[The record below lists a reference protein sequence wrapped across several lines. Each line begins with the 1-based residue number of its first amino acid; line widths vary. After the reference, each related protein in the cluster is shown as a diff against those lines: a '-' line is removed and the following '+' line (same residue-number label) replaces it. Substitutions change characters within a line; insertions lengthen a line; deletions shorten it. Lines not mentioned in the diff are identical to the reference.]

1 MIVLSPE
8 CFPCFL
14 LQADLAARAHG
25 ATEGERL
32 SLAARFRT
40 LLTNLPSGGEVPA
53 KTATRLHAEVR
64 ATLGT
69 DDPFRPVKERHL
81 SRFAETAKWA
91 EGLVTASPD
100 PWAAAVWL
108 SVTGN
113 IMDSG
118 IIEQDAM
125 EREAGS
131 VAQEAAGG
139 FRLPRHFRERLL
151 EAGTVGF
158 LLDNAGEAA
167 FDVPLLSLLSSRG
180 ARVWLGVKGGP
191 VIDDLTMA
199 EAQRLGL
206 SAYGELVS
214 NGNRGVG
221 TDLSLCAET
230 FLDRLANSEL
240 ILSKGQANFETLV
253 GRCPR
258 AYFLLRCKCPVVSRA
273 VGKPEGEL
281 LVLGGDGRP
290 AA

>member
-1 MIVLSPE
+1 MIFLSPE

-25 ATEGERL
+25 ATDEERV
-32 SLAARFRT
+32 SVAVRSCR
-40 LLTNLPSGGEVPA
+40 LLTDLPSSENVPA
-53 KTATRLHAEVR
+53 QTATRLHAEVR

-69 DDPFRPVKERHL
+69 DDPFLPVKERHL

-91 EGLVTASPD
+91 QGVAAAARD

-108 SVTGN
+108 SVAGN

-118 IIEQDAM
+118 IIEQEAM
-125 EREAGS
+125 ERQLGPGAPQAE
-131 VAQEAAGG
+131 E
-139 FRLPRHFRERLL
+139 FRLPGEFRRRLL
-151 EAGTVGF
+151 EARTVGV

-167 FDVPLLSLLSSRG
+167 FDVPLLSLLASDGR
-180 ARVWLGVKGGP
+180 RVWLGVKGGP

-199 EAQRLGL
+199 DAQRLGL

-214 NGNRGVG
+214 NGNCGVG
-221 TDLSLCAET
+221 TDLSQCAET
-230 FLDRLANSEL
+230 FLDRLEGSDL

-253 GRCPR
+253 GRYPR

-273 VGKPEGEL
+273 VGKPEGDL
-281 LVLGGDGRP
+281 LVLCADGRP